1 MPIIE
6 VSGPFITV
14 EQKREMARGLTDVAA
29 RVYARPKGQIIVLIR
44 ENQPENVGVGG
55 ELVADRRPGAGS

>member
-6 VSGPFITV
+6 VSGPFITT
-14 EQKREMARGLTDVAA
+14 EQKRAMARGLTDVAA
-29 RVYARPKGQIIVLIR
+29 EVYDRPKEQIIVIIR

-55 ELVADRRPGAGS
+55 ELVGDRQDA

>member
-6 VSGPFITV
+6 VSGPFITT
-14 EQKREMARGLTDVAA
+14 EQKRAMARGLTDVAA
-29 RVYARPKGQIIVLIR
+29 KVYDRPKDQIIVIIR

-55 ELVADRRPGAGS
+55 ELVGDRRGT

>member
-6 VSGPFITV
+6 VSGPVITT
-14 EQKREMARGLTDVAA
+14 EQKRDMIRGLTDVAA
-29 RVYARPKGQIIVLIR
+29 RVYDRPKEHIIVIIR

-55 ELVADRRPGAGS
+55 EAVGELQNR

>member
-6 VSGPFITV
+6 VSGPFLTT
-14 EQKREMARGLTDVAA
+14 EQKRALARGLTDVAA
-29 RVYARPKGQIIVLIR
+29 TVYDRPRDQIIVLLR

-55 ELVADRRPGAGS
+55 ELVSDLRNR

>member
-6 VSGPFITV
+6 VSGPFITT
-14 EQKREMARGLTDVAA
+14 EQKRAMARGRPDVAA
-29 RVYARPKGQIIVLIR
+29 QGYDRPKDQIIVIIR

-55 ELVADRRPGAGS
+55 ELVGDRRGT